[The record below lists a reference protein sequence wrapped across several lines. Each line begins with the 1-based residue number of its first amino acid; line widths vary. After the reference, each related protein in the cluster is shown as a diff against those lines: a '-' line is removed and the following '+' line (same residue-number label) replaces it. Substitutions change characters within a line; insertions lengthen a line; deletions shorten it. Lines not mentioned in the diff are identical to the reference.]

1 MARRRNDIERYLS
14 GEMTPSEM
22 HALEREAMNDPF
34 LAEAL
39 EGIDETGKDSFL
51 FDLKQ
56 LNNSVRQ
63 RTSLRKPKM
72 ISMWNWSI
80 GIAAGLI
87 ILALSSVYIISII
100 NSDKKRELLA
110 EKKETTEP
118 KTAPIIKTDSVSSA
132 SGDEEKKP
140 DSKPD
145 VKPAKIKDNKPVVT
159 PPTENPIATNSS
171 EKPSSAEKPST
182 TTTEPV
188 AIASQPEAETPA
200 AKTAEADND
209 LAVKSDGGAA
219 KDDIAASKGATR
231 AADKKSLA
239 APMTRRSGT
248 SRVYSAHGKVTSAED
263 NSALPGVNVVIK
275 GTSVGTITD
284 LEGNFQIELPNEETT
299 LVFSFIGLESVE
311 TEANA
316 SESLN
321 VMMTTDQ
328 SQLSEVVVAGYDEPQ
343 RSDIETFEMAQPE
356 GGKKA
361 FKRYLENKIEYP
373 IQAIQNKIEGK
384 VTIEFFVEIDGQ
396 LKDFKVLK
404 GLGYGCD
411 DEVIRAVKSGPRW
424 SPSKRN
430 SQPKKDKI
438 RLRYRFD
445 LGDKK

>member
-1 MARRRNDIERYLS
+1 MARHKNDIERYLR
-14 GEMTPSEM
+14 GEMTSAEM
-22 HALEREAMNDPF
+22 HALEREALNDPF

-39 EGIDETGKDSFL
+39 EGVDQTGKDSFL

-56 LNNSVRQ
+56 LSNSVRQ

-87 ILALSSVYIISII
+87 ILALSSVYVITII
-100 NSDKKRELLA
+100 NSNKQRELLS
-110 EKKETTEP
+110 EKKEVAPTDTT
-118 KTAPIIKTDSVSSA
+118 
-132 SGDEEKKP
+132 
-140 DSKPD
+140 
-145 VKPAKIKDNKPVVT
+145 
-159 PPTENPIATNSS
+159 
-171 EKPSSAEKPST
+171 PST
-182 TTTEPV
+182 TMLKDSSTEKNLIAENAPTKSAEDKVSKSKSQSSELKQNPV
-188 AIASQPEAETPA
+188 ASSAPQEPTLPSSGPVAPATQPEAESLPSKPTTPDE
-200 AKTAEADND
+200 TVESTSELAEAR
-209 LAVKSDGGAA
+209 
-219 KDDIAASKGATR
+219 DDQARKKEASGI
-231 AADKKSLA
+231 ADKKSVA
-239 APMTRRSGT
+239 APTAVQRST
-248 SRVYSAHGKVTSAED
+248 SSTVHLARGKVTSAED

-284 LEGNFQIELPNEETT
+284 VEGNFQIALPTEETT

-311 TEANA
+311 TEANS

-328 SQLSEVVVAGYDEPQ
+328 SQLSEVVVAGYDDTQ
-343 RSDIETFEMAQPE
+343 RTTIETFEMAQPE
-356 GGKKA
+356 GGKRA
-361 FKRYLENKIEYP
+361 FKRYLEQKIEYP
-373 IQAIQNKIEGK
+373 IQAIENKIEGK

-411 DEVIRAVKSGPRW
+411 DEVIRAVKNGPRW

-430 SQPKKDKI
+430 AQPKKDKI

-445 LGDKK
+445 LRSKK

>member
-63 RTSLRKPKM
+63 RTSLSKPKM

-100 NSDKKRELLA
+100 NNDKKRELLA
-110 EKKETTEP
+110 EKKETTEQP
-118 KTAPIIKTDSVSSA
+118 ASAPVIKSDSANVTPA
-132 SGDEEKKP
+132 SEEKKP
-140 DSKPD
+140 VEKLKEEAAKVKETKPL
-145 VKPAKIKDNKPVVT
+145 VT
-159 PPTENPIATNSS
+159 PSKENPIASNT
-171 EKPSSAEKPST
+171 EKPPST

-188 AIASQPEAETPA
+188 AVASQPEPEGPS
-200 AKTAEADND
+200 AKSVVLDRD
-209 LAVKSDGGAA
+209 LAARSEGEAA
-219 KDDIAASKGATR
+219 KDDVTARNEAVR
-231 AADKKSLA
+231 AADKKSAA
-239 APMTRRSGT
+239 APMTRRSKT
-248 SRVYSAHGKVTSAED
+248 SSVNLARGKVTSAED
-263 NSALPGVNVVIK
+263 NTALPGVNVVIK

-284 LEGNFQIELPNEETT
+284 LDGNFQIELPNEETT

-328 SQLSEVVVAGYDEPQ
+328 SQLSEVVVTGYDETQ

-445 LGDKK
+445 LRDKK